1 MENHHVEKWF
11 IELNGPSSSSQTV
24 KQRVPEIPAI
34 DAFPSE
40 KNHDFPLQ
48 WCHIKPGR
56 SASPGARP
64 GDEGT
69 IKSLSASDGFLGPK
83 RYTLKTKKHKK
94 TQNPKHEIH

>member
-48 WCHIKPGR
+48 
-56 SASPGARP
+56 
-64 GDEGT
+64 
-69 IKSLSASDGFLGPK
+69 
-83 RYTLKTKKHKK
+83 
-94 TQNPKHEIH
+94 